1 MGKKDMNE
9 GWGTY
14 NGKSRKSASWG
25 DEIKGGWDLGGSSS
39 ISFSAD
45 KGSSVQ
51 QQAQVDSDLS
61 WGGDV
66 KRKKKGGWFDKQR
79 DDKKNAVDNSV
90 SWGGFSSAKN
100 SSWSDTHDGHRDG
113 DKKNAVDNSVSWG
126 GFSSAKNS
134 SWSDTH
140 DGHREGDKKNA
151 VDSSVSWGGSA
162 SAKNSSWSDTHDGH
176 REGDKKNAVD
186 SSVSWGD
193 SKPSAISS
201 GTNISSHTDVYYDRT
216 LYEHALSVHKI
227 RKTITAIVVLGFVIF
242 MLINA
247 SFFAAFVSIFG
258 LGVPAIIYVIMR
270 SNVEEMYQLCFLQP
284 YIKNMFS
291 GTYHDSFK
299 LNLMEPVSYFSDSEV
314 IQAWRDFKIAAIA
327 PNIDVSSA
335 VVGKIDNLPV
345 RIYSYQIGAQEN
357 STTQSNPAVLVKL
370 PLRGF
375 VENSVRIRKSL
386 GNKFASYSG
395 GYSAFDLEIKCKKD
409 LLNEKAK
416 TLDELVSDDDSI
428 DIETED
434 FYGKIIQSVD
444 FLNCV
449 SEAFKSVSGVPTLYF
464 YDNYA
469 YLYMEVPN
477 RIYSEYDRG
486 EMYKEVEKLDA
497 DTAIFLP
504 LCKKILELSGV
515 FGMSEREEA

>member
-1 MGKKDMNE
+1 MGKKDMYD

-14 NGKSRKSASWG
+14 NGKSRKSSSWG

-51 QQAQVDSDLS
+51 AQSKVDSSLS
-61 WGGDV
+61 WGGDA
-66 KRKKKGGWFDKQR
+66 KRKNKGGWFDTHDDHR
-79 DDKKNAVDNSV
+79 DGDKKDAVDSSL
-90 SWGGFSSAKN
+90 SWGGDAKRKN
-100 SSWSDTHDGHRDG
+100 KGGWSDTHDGHREG

-140 DGHREGDKKNA
+140 DGHCDGDKKNA
-151 VDSSVSWGGSA
+151 VDNSVNWGG
-162 SAKNSSWSDTHDGH
+162 
-176 REGDKKNAVD
+176 
-186 SSVSWGD
+186 

-227 RKTITAIVVLGFVIF
+227 RKTITAIVVVSFVIF
-242 MLINA
+242 IWVNA
-247 SFFAAFVSIFG
+247 SFFSAFVSIFVI
-258 LGVPAIIYVIMR
+258 GVPAIIYVIMR
-270 SNVEEMYQLCFLQP
+270 SNVEEMYEACFLQP

-357 STTQSNPAVLVKL
+357 STTQSNPAVLVRL

-375 VENSVRIRKSL
+375 VENPVRIRKSL

-444 FLNCV
+444 FLSCV

-469 YLYMEVPN
+469 YL
-477 RIYSEYDRG
+477 
-486 EMYKEVEKLDA
+486 YKEVEKLDA